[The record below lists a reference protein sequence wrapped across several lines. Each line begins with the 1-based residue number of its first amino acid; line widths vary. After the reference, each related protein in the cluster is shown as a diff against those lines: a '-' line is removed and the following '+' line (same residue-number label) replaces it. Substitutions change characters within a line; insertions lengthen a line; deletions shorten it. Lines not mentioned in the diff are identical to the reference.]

1 MPAVM
6 NRVRTL
12 WTGVAGAP
20 WYTNMYFTDTAV
32 ITDAQDAVNAV
43 GTFWSAL
50 SGNIVNTVAYTV
62 QGAVARIQTTD
73 GQLVGAWACTPVTS
87 AGTAAVDQLPRQ
99 VQGLVRWE
107 TGTVVSGRFLRGRTF
122 IPGLGETL
130 NNPGGV
136 PSPTLV
142 ALFGTAGAALIADTG
157 NELLVWSRAHGVANP
172 AVSATGW
179 SQWANLRTR
188 RD

>member
-1 MPAVM
+1 MATM
-6 NRVRTL
+6 NRVRTV

-20 WYTNMYFTDTAV
+20 WYSNMYFTDDTLS
-32 ITDAQDAVNAV
+32 TTAQDAVNAV
-43 GTFWSAL
+43 GTFWSAI

-62 QGAVARIQTTD
+62 QGAVARIDDATGT
-73 GQLVGAWACTPVTS
+73 LLGAWAVTPVTG

-107 TGTVVSGRFLRGRTF
+107 TGRVVSGRFLRGRTF

-130 NNPGGV
+130 NNAGGIPAPAV
-136 PSPTLV
+136 VT
-142 ALFGTAGAALIADTG
+142 LFGTAGAALIADSG
-157 NELLVWSRAHGVANP
+157 NELLVWSRAHGVSEP

-179 SQWANLRTR
+179 SQWATLRTR

>member
-1 MPAVM
+1 MATAM
-6 NRVRTL
+6 NRVRTV

-20 WYTNMYFTDTAV
+20 YYTNMYFNDDNT
-32 ITDAQDAVNAV
+32 ITPAQDAVNAV

-50 SGNIVNTVAYTV
+50 SGNIVNTVSYTV
-62 QGAVARIQTTD
+62 QGDVARINVAT
-73 GQLVGAWACTPVTS
+73 GQLQGAWAVTPVTA

-136 PSPTLV
+136 PTPTLV

-172 AVSATGW
+172 VVSATGW
-179 SQWANLRTR
+179 SQWATLRTR